1 MKHLQ
6 QKGNLIQAES
16 PVTAGCAIQGQTT
29 ALLQTLLSGSVS
41 VWGTGPNA
49 NSTGF
54 CYCHHFT
61 LLQIILETIRDKGC
75 TASSGISPLQDYDV
89 NVFQVSQL
97 YSLMLIKRGA
107 HSAGWICQLTVCRQW
122 CGDCGTRELNPG
134 LGIWVSPHT
143 IECDS
148 NNW

>member
-49 NSTGF
+49 NSRGF
-54 CYCHHFT
+54 CYCYRFT
-61 LLQIILETIRDKGC
+61 LLQIIVETIRDKGC

-97 YSLMLIKRGA
+97 YSLMLIKRGLILQDGFA
-107 HSAGWICQLTVCRQW
+107 SSQSAGSGVGTVGQ
-122 CGDCGTRELNPG
+122 GN
-134 LGIWVSPHT
+134 
-143 IECDS
+143 
-148 NNW
+148 